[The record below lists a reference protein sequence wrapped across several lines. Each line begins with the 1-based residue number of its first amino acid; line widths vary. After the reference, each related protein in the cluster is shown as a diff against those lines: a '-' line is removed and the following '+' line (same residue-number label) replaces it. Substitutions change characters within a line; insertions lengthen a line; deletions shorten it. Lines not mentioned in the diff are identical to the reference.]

1 MIIWITGLPGS
12 GKTTL
17 AKKLKSILGSK
28 ISNNIVHL
36 DGDNIRSILP
46 YKVSYAYEDRIKLSF
61 FYSELALQI
70 EKSNCIV
77 ICSFVALFNSVQEN
91 TRIKANDYFEIFLDP
106 PLDELVKKNKKNL
119 YSQNSGY
126 IFKQYAKNEF
136 PVNPEI
142 RINTIVK
149 GVYKDH
155 SSEII
160 HQILK
165 QLKTNI

>member
-61 FYSELALQI
+61 FYSELALLI
-70 EKSNCIV
+70 EKSDCIV

-106 PLDELVKKNKKNL
+106 SLDELVKKNKKNL
-119 YSQNSGY
+119 YSENSEY
-126 IFKQYAKNEF
+126 MFTQLAKNEF
-136 PVNPEI
+136 PTNPEI
-142 RINTIVK
+142 RINTIIN
-149 GVYKDH
+149 GVYQDH
-155 SSEII
+155 LNEIKKKLI
-160 HQILK
+160 KKIK
-165 QLKTNI
+165 

>member
-46 YKVSYAYEDRIKLSF
+46 YKVSYAYEDRLKLSF
-61 FYSELALQI
+61 FYSELALLI

-91 TRIKANDYFEIFLDP
+91 TRIQANDYFEIFLDP

-119 YSQNSGY
+119 YSQKSEY
-126 IFKQYAKNEF
+126 IFKQYAKKEF

-142 RINTIVK
+142 RINTIVN
-149 GVYKDH
+149 GFYKDH
-155 SSEII
+155 SSEITI
-160 HQILK
+160 QILK
-165 QLKTNI
+165 QLKNTI